1 VGGLQSEGNMYLLE
15 RIIFWVLPSIK
26 DMPSIKDNISLLLC
40 SGLAYVSSESN
51 SFLTVES

>member
-1 VGGLQSEGNMYLLE
+1 MGGLQSEGNMYLLE